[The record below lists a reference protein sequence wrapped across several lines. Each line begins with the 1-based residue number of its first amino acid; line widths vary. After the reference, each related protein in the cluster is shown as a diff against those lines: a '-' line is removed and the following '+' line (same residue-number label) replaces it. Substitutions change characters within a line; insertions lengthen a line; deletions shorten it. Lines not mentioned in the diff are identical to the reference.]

1 MGYFITPPAS
11 YHEGDPQYGDIV
23 VPQRPDARSTWNG
36 SAWLP
41 EDQTAQA
48 ARIDA
53 EALAAITTDKTVRT
67 FFEAFFDLESRMR
80 VIEAKPSITKVQYR
94 NALLA
99 IFKGM
104 P

>member
-23 VPQRPDARSTWNG
+23 VPQRPDFRSTWDGNT
-36 SAWLP
+36 WQP
-41 EDQTAQA
+41 EPPATTA

-53 EALAAITTDKTVRT
+53 EALAAITTDKVVRT

-80 VIEAKPSITKVQYR
+80 ALEAKPSITKAQYR
-94 NALLA
+94 NALLVV
-99 IFKGM
+99 FKGLS
-104 P
+104 